1 MEFTDF
7 MVTRPNF
14 LVLCRPYVL
23 VLLLCSRYRRT
34 KICNCHRWLLVY
46 RYGFLSLHL
55 FTVIKS
61 LRRSSNNSNVIN
73 PKFVI
78 IGAVVF
84 VSFNGFNLVYS
95 EFIDVAEERI
105 DLTSVVVTVAYPVL
119 DLILIIPSSIVLFK
133 LRKNY
138 QHSIP

>member
-1 MEFTDF
+1 
-7 MVTRPNF
+7 
-14 LVLCRPYVL
+14 
-23 VLLLCSRYRRT
+23 
-34 KICNCHRWLLVY
+34 
-46 RYGFLSLHL
+46 
-55 FTVIKS
+55 
-61 LRRSSNNSNVIN
+61 
-73 PKFVI
+73 VI

-95 EFIDVAEERI
+95 EFIDVAEERV
-105 DLTSVVVTVAYPVL
+105 DLTSVVVTIAYPVL